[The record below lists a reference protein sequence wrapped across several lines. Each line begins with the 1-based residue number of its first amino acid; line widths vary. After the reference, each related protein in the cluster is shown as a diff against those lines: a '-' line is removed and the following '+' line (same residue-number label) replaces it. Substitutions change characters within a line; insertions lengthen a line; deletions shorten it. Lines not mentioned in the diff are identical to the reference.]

1 MKLEDKKVILK
12 KIKRLPDQID
22 GYTIC
27 SFKKDRSIKAYTQN
41 TEKGIIYFLHEEGYD
56 TQTFMFTEKKEFH
69 KQMKKLIEKE
79 FHKQMKKLIEKEF
92 PRSHK
97 LYVNQQF

>member
-1 MKLEDKKVILK
+1 MKLEDKKAILK

-79 FHKQMKKLIEKEF
+79 F

>member
-12 KIKRLPDQID
+12 KIKRLPDQIKN
-22 GYTIC
+22 YTIC

-69 KQMKKLIEKE
+69 NNHHKPDRFLLLHFFPPLKNMISILKQNLN
-79 FHKQMKKLIEKEF
+79 
-92 PRSHK
+92 STT
-97 LYVNQQF
+97 

>member
-56 TQTFMFTEKKEFH
+56 TQTFMFTEKKEF
-69 KQMKKLIEKE
+69 
-79 FHKQMKKLIEKEF
+79 

-97 LYVNQQF
+97 LYVNQKF

>member
-12 KIKRLPDQID
+12 KIKRLPDQIEN
-22 GYTIC
+22 YTIC

-41 TEKGIIYFLHEEGYD
+41 TEKGRIYFLNEEGYD
-56 TQTFMFTEKKEFH
+56 TQTFMFTEKKNF
-69 KQMKKLIEKE
+69 INKE

-97 LYVNQQF
+97 LYVHQQF

>member
-1 MKLEDKKVILK
+1 MR
-12 KIKRLPDQID
+12 IKSHFEENQTTTRPNRWLYDLFFQKRQE
-22 GYTIC
+22 Y
-27 SFKKDRSIKAYTQN
+27 KKAYTQN

-79 FHKQMKKLIEKEF
+79 F